1 VSPVKKKAGV
11 VNLRFLV
18 DKQPFLLGLEPDE
31 APGFGLTPRETG
43 RLRRLSAA
51 SGAEMFRRLGDL
63 DAEVLAALCII
74 AVERAGQTIDED
86 AVLDGKTD
94 WEVDF
99 TSLTETDAAPLEA
112 NGSHPTTMIPDGTGL
127 QPSDTTSV
135 SSPGG

>member
-1 VSPVKKKAGV
+1 MTPKKTTPM

-18 DKQPFLLGLEPDE
+18 DKQPFLLSLEPDE

-43 RLRRLSAA
+43 RLRRLSQA

-74 AVERAGQTIDED
+74 AVERAGQTINDD
-86 AVLDGKTD
+86 DVLDGKAN

-99 TSLTETDAAPLEA
+99 SSLTETSESGPLVEQ
-112 NGSHPTTMIPDGTGL
+112 NGSHPTTRIPDATGL
-127 QPSDTTSV
+127 PPSVTTSV
-135 SSPGG
+135 SNPG